1 VEVKTLVEFQ
11 TSIFSLAHHLGPA
24 RRSFISLAAG
34 MAAWF
39 LIVCCAHGQTA
50 RTTADVVVYG
60 GTPAGLAAASAAVRE
75 GVSVIVVEPTSHIG
89 GMVTGGIAVTD
100 TGTPHLVGGLAGQ
113 FFDEAAAQTANTAGH
128 RQTPCILFHGDELP
142 WRKPA
147 KWDLEPKTA
156 RLVFQRWV
164 RQGGYQLLTRNKVL
178 RVQKRDAWIRSI
190 TLSDGT
196 ILSGSVFIDASYE
209 GDLMARAG
217 VAYTYGRESADT
229 YGEKLA
235 GVRSPH
241 FVKNYSEETYRT
253 PGLEYMHHGQFG
265 ADIPARDEKGRLLWG
280 IEETANAP
288 VGAADKRVQAYCF
301 RLIATQRKDLI
312 VPWPKPHRY
321 YPERYELLLRY
332 IQAHPGICF
341 ARLVHL
347 GAIPNGKFD
356 LNASGPFSID
366 YVGGNLGYPE
376 AAYEACERMLQDHED
391 YEKGFLWFLAHD
403 PRVPL
408 KLSEEVNSWGLSK
421 DEFSDTEYWPV
432 QLYIRESRRMV
443 GRYVMTEH
451 DVLRNKT
458 KEDSVGMG
466 SFVLDSHW
474 VRRFVNAEG
483 HVRVE
488 GHLDESVNL
497 AANPYEIPY
506 RSLTPQTKQCRN
518 LLVPVC
524 LSASHVAICTI
535 RMEPVYMVL
544 GHSAGV
550 AAAMASKSGKGVQDV
565 DVSVLLEKLT
575 AQRQVLHRPGRQR

>member
-1 VEVKTLVEFQ
+1 
-11 TSIFSLAHHLGPA
+11 
-24 RRSFISLAAG
+24 
-34 MAAWF
+34 MAACY
-39 LIVCCAHGQTA
+39 LILPGAHGQSTRA
-50 RTTADVVVYG
+50 TADIIIYG
-60 GTPAGLAAASAAVRE
+60 GTPAGLAAAAAAVRE
-75 GVSVIVVEPTSHIG
+75 GASVIVVEPTSHIG
-89 GMVTGGIAVTD
+89 GMLTGGIAVTD

-113 FFDEAAAQTANTAGH
+113 FFDEVAAETSGTA
-128 RQTPCILFHGDELP
+128 RQSETPHILLRGKLLE
-142 WRKPA
+142 WRAPRT
-147 KWDLEPKTA
+147 WDLEPKSA
-156 RLVFQRWV
+156 RAVFERWV
-164 RQGGYQLLTRNKVL
+164 RQGGYKLFTNKRIVQVL
-178 RVQKRDAWIRSI
+178 KHDARILSI
-190 TLSDGT
+190 KLSDGAV
-196 ILSGSVFIDASYE
+196 LAGSVFIDASYE

-217 VAYTYGRESADT
+217 VSYTYGRESVDK
-229 YGEKLA
+229 YGEKHA

-241 FVKNYSEETYRT
+241 FLKNYSEETYRT

-265 ADIPARDEKGRLLWG
+265 ADIPARDEQGRLLWG
-280 IEETANAP
+280 IEETADAP
-288 VGAADKRVQAYCF
+288 LGAADKRLQAYCF

-312 VPWPKPHRY
+312 VAWPKPDRY

-347 GAIPNGKFD
+347 GAVGNGKFD

-366 YVGGNLGYPE
+366 YIGGNVGYPD
-376 AAYEACERMLQDHED
+376 ADYETRGRMLKDHQD

-403 PRVPL
+403 PRVPERL
-408 KLSEEVNSWGLSK
+408 GEEVNSWGLSK
-421 DEFSDTEYWPV
+421 DEFTDTGYWPA

-451 DVLRNKT
+451 DVLQNKT

-474 VRRFVNAEG
+474 VLRFTNAQG
-483 HVRVE
+483 YVRVE

-497 AANPYEIPY
+497 SANPYEIPY
-506 RSLTPQTKQCRN
+506 RSLTPKTSECRN

-524 LSASHVAICTI
+524 LSASHVAVCTI

-550 AAAMASKSGKGVQDV
+550 AAAIAGKSGKAVQEV
-565 DVSVLLEKLT
+565 AMSALLEELT
-575 AQRQVLHRPGRQR
+575 AQRQVLHRPDRKR